1 MVTKVETASSNI
13 ETVARTLEEYAARG
27 VFRGFSRGPV
37 NNGKAAFKIMWHR
50 DCMFEFVFD
59 SKKNT
64 MRFPLV
70 LPNVPPDSSMYK
82 EFKEFLRSRQAD
94 DLPEHRRI
102 DKAKAEIRPY
112 NRGGNISLTLKLKD
126 DDVEY
131 GARKIIHLVH
141 EIFMVFLCDG
151 RRYEYMLETFDL
163 DPDQP

>member
-1 MVTKVETASSNI
+1 MVTKVESASSNV
-13 ETVARTLEEYAARG
+13 ETVGRTLEEYAARG

-50 DCMFEFVFD
+50 DRLFEFVFD
-59 SKKNT
+59 SNKNT

-82 EFKEFLRSRQAD
+82 EFKAFLRSRQAEE
-94 DLPEHRRI
+94 LPEHRRI

-126 DDVEY
+126 GDVEY
-131 GARKIIHLVH
+131 GARKFTHLVH
-141 EIFMVFLCDG
+141 EIFMVFLYDG
-151 RRYEYMLETFDL
+151 RYYDYMLETFDL

>member
-1 MVTKVETASSNI
+1 MVTKVETALSHV
-13 ETVARTLEEYAARG
+13 ETVSKTLEEYAARG

-37 NNGKAAFKIMWHR
+37 NHGKAAFKIMWHR
-50 DCMFEFVFD
+50 DCLFEFVYD
-59 SKKNT
+59 SNKNT

-82 EFKEFLRSRQAD
+82 DFKEFLRSRQAEH
-94 DLPEHRRI
+94 LPEHRRI
-102 DKAKAEIRPY
+102 DKAKAEIRSY

-131 GARKIIHLVH
+131 GARKIIQLVH
-141 EIFMVFLCDG
+141 EIFMVFLYDG
-151 RRYEYMLETFDL
+151 RRYDYMIETFDL

>member
-1 MVTKVETASSNI
+1 MGAKVETASSKV
-13 ETVARTLEEYAARG
+13 ETVAGTLEEYAARG

-37 NNGKAAFKIMWHR
+37 NNGKATFKIVWHR
-50 DCMFEFVFD
+50 DCLFEFVFD
-59 SKKNT
+59 SKRNT

-70 LPNVPPDSSMYK
+70 LPDVPPDSSMYK
-82 EFKEFLRSRQAD
+82 EFKAFLKSRQAD

-131 GARKIIHLVH
+131 GARKIIHLVN
-141 EIFMVFLCDG
+141 EIFLAFLQDG
-151 RRYEYMLETFDL
+151 LYYEYMLETFDL

>member
-1 MVTKVETASSNI
+1 MVTKVETGLSKV

-59 SKKNT
+59 STKNT
-64 MRFPLV
+64 MRFPLL

-82 EFKEFLRSRQAD
+82 EFKAFLRSRQAE

-112 NRGGNISLTLKLKD
+112 NRGGNISLTLKLKG

-131 GARKIIHLVH
+131 GARKITHLVH
-141 EIFMVFLCDG
+141 EIFMVFLYDG
-151 RRYEYMLETFDL
+151 RYYDYMLETFDL